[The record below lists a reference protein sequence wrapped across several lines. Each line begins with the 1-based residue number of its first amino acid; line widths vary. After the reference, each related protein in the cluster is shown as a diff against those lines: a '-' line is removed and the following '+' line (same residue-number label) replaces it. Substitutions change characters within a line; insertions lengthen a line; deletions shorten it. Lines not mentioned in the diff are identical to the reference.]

1 MLSLGRVYWS
11 IYEFLGSIIDQFTVV
26 IGQELLHFY
35 VILGWRKDDT
45 QNREAFHIF
54 YAIATNPQHGRYCF
68 YFQAVFSVKL

>member
-1 MLSLGRVYWS
+1 MLSLRVVYWS
-11 IYEFLGSIIDQFTVV
+11 IYGILGSIIDQFTVL
-26 IGQELLHFY
+26 IGHELLHFY
-35 VILGWRKDDT
+35 VILGAKDDT